1 MWEGAELQTVEGI
14 CRLTDVLEAVV
25 STRPFAPHGVHRP
38 LELMVGQV
46 VASRQDPNL
55 FQGRGHSG
63 PVLPALAVGEAK
75 PVHFPDHVQAWSL
88 HSLLFLLGCHFPF
101 LILDEKGISLSKLPL
116 TELEKDE

>member
-1 MWEGAELQTVEGI
+1 MWEGAELQTVEGV

-46 VASRQDPNL
+46 VAPRQDPNL

-75 PVHFPDHVQAWSL
+75 PMHFPDQVQAIGHFIHSFFFAGLPFSTPTLGRKGHKSL
-88 HSLLFLLGCHFPF
+88 NIAPN
-101 LILDEKGISLSKLPL
+101 
-116 TELEKDE
+116 

>member
-1 MWEGAELQTVEGI
+1 MWEGAELQTVEGV

-75 PVHFPDHVQAWSL
+75 PMHFPTPSSGMVTSFAT
-88 HSLLFLLGCHFPF
+88 FYAFCHFP
-101 LILDEKGISLSKLPL
+101 LLLLDEKGISVSKL
-116 TELEKDE
+116 E